1 MKLLNKTKEIF
12 EAWAISFNPDDAQAE
27 LASQRIEIC
36 DVCEH
41 KGLEPYIH
49 CNQCGCALKAKIY
62 TPRTYK
68 DSGGSCPKNKWKD
81 VEDIYLKTK
90 DVDTYNKLKSNKED
104 MEHNL
109 LKRHAIEYFKKF
121 RDKDLEALSNLYA
134 DNITLEDWT
143 GKWEGKEA
151 VLDMN
156 ADFFKSNFTI
166 KIISVSTTKSV
177 VASHTYVL
185 FELIIGETTLTINDA
200 ILFNDDY
207 KIISITAYLKNNGT
221 T

>member
-41 KGLEPYIH
+41 KALEPYIR
-49 CNQCGCALKAKIY
+49 CDQCGCALKAKIY

-109 LKRHAIEYFKKF
+109 LKRYAIEYFKKF
-121 RDKDLEALSNLYA
+121 RDKDLEGLSNLYA
-134 DNITLEDWT
+134 DNIVVNDLGGQWR
-143 GKWEGKEA
+143 GKNS
-151 VLDMN
+151 VVQMN
-156 ADFFKSNFTI
+156 KDYF
-166 KIISVSTTKSV
+166 VSTYSIAIKD
-177 VASHTYVL
+177 VAVISENELYYTNVA
-185 FELIIGETTLTINDA
+185 FELTRNNKVISIIHTIG
-200 ILFNDDY
+200 FNAEY
-207 KIISITAYLKNNGT
+207 KINSITAKVI
-221 T
+221 